1 MNNNDENKKE
11 LSPQA
16 EENTNTETDKTE
28 ETAKTEVSEAEV
40 FTSEE
45 AEKSVSDENNKS
57 QTHKKGSKRKEK
69 VLSDKTDKKSEKNPK
84 QKMSKARFNHTV
96 GAIIITAIVL
106 VATVLLNVV
115 FSIMSDKLPGMSLD
129 LTSSGAFNLSD
140 TSINLAKNVKKDL
153 KTTFLSDKQSYRSK
167 GNTNTYYSQ
176 VMSIAEEYGKYNSKI
191 SAEYISI
198 VDNPN
203 YANNYKNETLSSDN
217 IIVSCGDK
225 YRVLDDYDIFNV
237 QSYYGSY
244 SYIASSRAEE
254 AFDGAILAVT
264 SEETTNVTIAT
275 DNSTEDFSYFKNL
288 LEQNNYKIT
297 EIKLESQDIPKDTDF
312 LILLTPEKDYSA
324 DATNKILT
332 FLTNGKEYGKNM
344 LYVPNSKTVKTPNL
358 DAVLSD
364 WGITVGDGLAYE
376 LESSSVYGKNM
387 YDGILCY
394 LGSDAFTSNFESN
407 SAPVI
412 CSYAR
417 PINLDSN
424 KNTQSL
430 LQYSASSGICPSDA
444 DDSYDFTGNAKGN
457 VVVAGYGINGIAADD
472 DKSRDKMSTIFVFG
486 SSTMFEKTILG
497 SNYSDAKYILAMMSE
512 ACGRVDQQIV
522 VEAKELTQY
531 DVTLDNASAS
541 VIGLIFYVGVP
552 IVVVCAGII
561 VFFKRRNK

>member
-16 EENTNTETDKTE
+16 EENTEAEISEEVQETEPPE
-28 ETAKTEVSEAEV
+28 SEVSETKE
-40 FTSEE
+40 TESDEDNKSDKSEDDKPKKGKKKAMGKE
-45 AEKSVSDENNKS
+45 KGSSEKSV
-57 QTHKKGSKRKEK
+57 KKPRK
-69 VLSDKTDKKSEKNPK
+69 
-84 QKMSKARFNHTV
+84 KMSKARFNHTV

-106 VATVLLNVV
+106 VAVVLLNIA

-129 LTSSGAFNLSD
+129 LTSSGAFNLSE
-140 TSINLAKNVKKDL
+140 TSINLAKTVKKDL
-153 KTTFLSDKQSYRSK
+153 KITFLSDKQTYRSK
-167 GNTNTYYSQ
+167 GSTNTYYSQ
-176 VMSIAEEYGKYNSKI
+176 VMSIAEEYGKYSERI
-191 SAEYISI
+191 SVEYISI

-203 YANNYKNETLSSDN
+203 YANKYENETLNSDN

-225 YRVLDDYDIFNV
+225 YRVLDDYDLFNV
-237 QSYYGSY
+237 QSYYGTY

-264 SEETTNVTIAT
+264 SEETTSVAIAT

-288 LEQNNYKIT
+288 LEQNNYEIT
-297 EIKLESQDIPKDTDF
+297 EIKLESDDIPKDTDF

-324 DATNKILT
+324 DATNKILSY
-332 FLTNGKEYGKNM
+332 LTNGKEYGKSM
-344 LYVPNSKTVKTPNL
+344 LYIPNSKTVKTPNL

-376 LESSSVYGKNM
+376 LESSSVYGNNM

-394 LGSDAFTSNFESN
+394 LGSDAFTSDFESN

-417 PINLDSN
+417 PINLDPNMS
-424 KNTQSL
+424 TQSL
-430 LQYSASSGICPSDA
+430 LQYSTNSGVCPSDA

-457 VVVAGYGINGIAADD
+457 IVVAGYGINGIVAEDE
-472 DKSRDKMSTIFVFG
+472 KSTDKMSTVFVFG

-497 SNYSDAKYILAMMSE
+497 SNYSDSKYILSMMSE
-512 ACGRVDQQIV
+512 ACGRVDQTIV

-531 DVTLDNASAS
+531 DVTINNTAAS
-541 VIGLIFYVGVP
+541 VIGLIFYVAVP
-552 IVVVCAGII
+552 LAVVCAGFV